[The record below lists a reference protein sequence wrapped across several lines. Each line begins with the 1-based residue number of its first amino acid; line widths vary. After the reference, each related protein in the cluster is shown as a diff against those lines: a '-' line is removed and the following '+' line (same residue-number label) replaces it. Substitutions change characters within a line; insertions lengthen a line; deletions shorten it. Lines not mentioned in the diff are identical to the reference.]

1 MAIKGLRIPKILLL
15 ILTLLIVG
23 GFAVNWYMTYRLQSK
38 LNERLSEE
46 VLKATNGFYRCS
58 FDKLSVGFF
67 SGELSI
73 QGVEL
78 KPDSVALVQWKSG
91 DSLPEVYY
99 NIHIGEIHFR
109 GINLTWQ
116 KDYTN
121 LHFSLFELKSPD
133 IKVVQPVLS
142 YVQKKEEYPGKDL
155 RTLYEVVS
163 PYIDELTVNRIKL
176 SNANVHYVVEDSVSP
191 VIYGLKG
198 ANFRA
203 FNFRLNKDSYN
214 SGKLLYCDHF
224 EFEADQ
230 PQQLLYSD
238 QLILET
244 QNIRLSTIKSLM
256 SIEGVHIAPEES
268 FWNNRM
274 HTPGGYIKA
283 EIESV
288 ALKGV
293 SFKREN
299 AENYLHATSFDIAST
314 DIQYYSV
321 RGETPQKVEK
331 DKLQITDTIS
341 DQTWSLYSILSP
353 ILHSISIDKIGIEK
367 TKFNYTLTQKGYTDI
382 YTLYHFDFHA
392 NNFLVDS
399 LSEQQK
405 KFWYVDNFTLT
416 GDNINGLMESNNSN
430 ISANSLYL
438 STIDSSFQIS
448 DITVKPLSLSSSKD
462 YMSGGIKQIGI
473 EGLDYDKGVSA
484 SQLRIDSFN
493 IDYYKVTQNV
503 PKQPKSKG
511 SEKPEDIL
519 DMFTPYADYLSVRN
533 INLKDANIT
542 FHDKTMK
549 ETYRLQHLNF
559 YATEFLID
567 EQTRRASR
575 YLFTCNDIGL
585 SIKDF
590 DNLLPGG
597 YYRLQVKD
605 ADISTLT
612 GKLKLEDV
620 RLVPQTATWTDV
632 PDTYY
637 DFKTSLIDI
646 RGFNNEAY
654 ANNEAIQV
662 KSFKMASPDIR
673 IVKTGASTEQKDTT
687 SKGLLSKISR
697 LFADTINIM
706 GAKVTLLDK
715 VKSDSIKAD
724 LYALNLRSLDWVPHK
739 GLDVKALIL
748 QSPVISNISHEAKE
762 AEQADKNQ
770 SLDMLGKHVN
780 IETFVITKPQ
790 FSHQQSDLKLL
801 FKTESFNFSGLH
813 LTKQDKSV
821 LALTSVSLVKPYLD
835 IDENYRARVDTTSD
849 KSSNSNLYAM
859 LRPYVNEAS
868 IKDINISDA
877 NINYNHALDK
887 RVVKHR
893 TINKTNLNIGNLTL
907 NTDLGELDM
916 DDFRFN
922 TTDLRFP
929 IMDGFYTLAFGR
941 IELDKK
947 QGKAQI
953 SGMHMIPAYPKMEF
967 SYNHPLHKDWFD
979 VSVGNISLSG
989 VDYPLFFKSNILKA
1003 SSLDVSKGML
1013 LNLKNKQIYTPPKMQ
1028 PMIYTKI
1035 QELPF
1040 GLDIAKANISDFSVV
1055 YEELP
1060 KGGTETGKI
1069 LFSNMNGSFSKLTN
1083 IASYP
1088 EEYMQLDIDGR
1099 FMDNG
1104 HFTAQWDIPVSADY
1118 DCFVLDARLKDF
1130 DLRELNQIFLP
1141 LAKAEITK
1149 GFIND
1154 FRFRTEATS
1163 MDAHADMLLLYN
1175 DLKLSILKDTETE
1188 EPNKFLT
1195 SMANMIVRSN
1205 NPNKPKSKPRE
1216 ANIYIERDP
1225 YHSSFNY
1232 FWQIIQPAVVESVGV
1247 SQGKQNRLKKV
1258 AGFFTKVKNFF
1269 SGKKDKEEKPQA
1281 LPE

>member
-1 MAIKGLRIPKILLL
+1 MAIKGFRIPKILFL
-15 ILTLLIVG
+15 IFTLLIVG
-23 GFAVNWYMTYRLQSK
+23 GFALNWFMTYRLQSK
-38 LNERLSEE
+38 LNEHLSEE

-58 FDKLSVGFF
+58 FDNLSVGLF

-78 KPDSVALVQWKSG
+78 KPDSIALEQWKKG
-91 DSLPEVYY
+91 DSLPEIYY

-109 GINLTWQ
+109 GINLTWR

-142 YVQKKEEYPGKDL
+142 YVQKEEKHPNKDL

-163 PYIDELTVNRIKL
+163 PYIDELAVNRIRL
-176 SNANVHYVVEDSVSP
+176 SNAYVHYVVEDSVSP
-191 VIYGLKG
+191 VIYGLKD

-203 FNFRLNKDSYN
+203 FNFRLNKDSYD

-244 QNIRLSTIKSLM
+244 QNIKLSTIESLI
-256 SIEGVHIAPEES
+256 SIEGVHIAPKES
-268 FWNNRM
+268 FWNDRM
-274 HTPGGYIKA
+274 HNPGGYIKA
-283 EIESV
+283 EIKSV

-293 SFKREN
+293 GFKREN

-321 RGETPQKVEK
+321 RGGSQQEEEE
-331 DKLQITDTIS
+331 DKSLTDTIN
-341 DQTWSLYSILSP
+341 DQTWSLYGILSP

-367 TKFNYTLTQKGYTDI
+367 TKFNYTLTQKGYTDV

-438 STIDSSFQIS
+438 STIDSSFHIS
-448 DITVKPLSLSSSKD
+448 DIKVKALSSSSSKD
-462 YMSGGIKQIGI
+462 YMSGGIKQISI

-484 SQLRIDSFN
+484 NQLRIDSFN
-493 IDYYKVTQNV
+493 IDYYKVAQDA
-503 PKQPKSKG
+503 PKQSKSKG

-542 FHDKTMK
+542 FHDKAMQEK
-549 ETYRLQHLNF
+549 YRLRHLNF

-605 ADISTLT
+605 ANISTLT
-612 GKLKLEDV
+612 GKLKLENV
-620 RLVPQTATWTDV
+620 RLIPQTATWTDA

-654 ANNEAIQV
+654 ANNKAIQV
-662 KSFKMASPDIR
+662 KSLKIAYPDIR
-673 IVKTGASTEQKDTT
+673 IVKTGVSTGQKKDTAN
-687 SKGLLSKISR
+687 KGLLSRMTS
-697 LFADTINIM
+697 LFADTINIA
-706 GAKVTLLDK
+706 GAKVAFSDK
-715 VKSDSIKAD
+715 MGRDSTKAD
-724 LYALNLRSLDWVPHK
+724 LYALNLRSLDWTPHK
-739 GLDVKALIL
+739 GLDIKALIL
-748 QSPVISNISHEAKE
+748 QSPVITNVSHKAEEAG
-762 AEQADKNQ
+762 QADKNQ
-770 SLDMLGKHVN
+770 TLGALGKHIN
-780 IETFVITKPQ
+780 IETFVITNPQ
-790 FSHQQSDLKLL
+790 LSHQQPDLKLL

-813 LTKQDKSV
+813 LAKQDKSV
-821 LALTSVSLVKPYLD
+821 LNLTSVNLIKPYIN
-835 IDENYRARVDTTSD
+835 IDQSYQVKVDTVSD
-849 KSSNSNLYAM
+849 KSSSRSPYAM
-859 LRPYVNEAS
+859 LRPYVNEAT
-868 IKDINISDA
+868 IKDINILDA

-887 RVVKHR
+887 KVISHR
-893 TINKTNLNIGNLTL
+893 AINKTNLSIDGLSL
-907 NTDLGELDM
+907 NTDLGEMGM

-947 QGKAQI
+947 QGRAQI
-953 SGMHMIPAYPKMEF
+953 SGIHMIPAYPKMEF
-967 SYNHPLHKDWFD
+967 SHKHPLHKDWFD
-979 VSVGNISLSG
+979 VSVGNILLSG

-1003 SSLDVSKGML
+1003 SGLEVDKVML
-1013 LNLKNKQIYTPPKMQ
+1013 RNLKNKQIYTPPKMQ

-1035 QELPF
+1035 QELPI
-1040 GLDIAKANISDFSVV
+1040 GLDIAKANIADFSVV
-1055 YEELP
+1055 YEEMP

-1088 EEYMQLDIDGR
+1088 EEYMRLDIDGL

-1104 HFTAQWDIPVSADY
+1104 HFTARWDMPISSDY

-1149 GFIND
+1149 GTLND
-1154 FRFRTEATS
+1154 FRFITEATS
-1163 MDAHADMLLLYN
+1163 MDAHADMLFLYN
-1175 DLKLSILKDTETE
+1175 DLKLSILKNTETE

-1195 SMANMIVRSN
+1195 SMANIIVRSN

-1269 SGKKDKEEKPQA
+1269 SGKKGKEEKPQA